1 MAKKGLSRRRFMKD
15 GISLLAG
22 TSMSLSAFSPPVQD
36 RTKMSVSRTSLK
48 PLTAIPTSCQQ
59 CPAGC
64 GIIAYLNGDRLVQ
77 ILGNPDHP
85 VNMGGICAKGVAGIN
100 LVNDPERLLYPIK
113 RTGQRGQNRW
123 SRITWDE
130 VFHTLSTRIGR
141 LVKDG
146 STKEIVLDLGRA
158 DFILE
163 EFAMA
168 LGQVTV
174 IHRPVLK
181 NLNRSSALA
190 HMTGHTGSI
199 PDVAQSR
206 TILNF
211 GANPFANHDYF
222 IGIARRLASAQLER
236 GAKLI
241 TFDVRMSETAARSD
255 EWHPVKPGTDGS
267 IALAMAHVIVNK
279 GLADTPFL
287 ENRASI
293 SVGVLKEHLSRYTP
307 EWAERESGVKAKDVE
322 RLASQF
328 ASQKPSVAIL
338 GGGVYD
344 HENGYHNTRCV
355 SLLNW
360 VVGNV
365 GKKGG
370 VFFSGLPLKH
380 SSRATNVQTISQS
393 KHSSTPID
401 TYFCCLA
408 NPAYADP
415 ECDKSASLLKDEK
428 ITPFLV
434 VMDTHMSETALLA
447 DMVLPAATYLEGWGW
462 KTAPPLDGIPA
473 LNLQQPV
480 VSLLSPAKALRS
492 PSFDSGKLLDPVF
505 QPLGEAK
512 EVGNV
517 FLKLAK
523 DLGGAPEKTLPYKNT
538 QEFTQEMISFAIPD
552 GVSLADLKQKGFW
565 TDKKSKMLLEQ
576 SLAIKRRFRL
586 PEYVPVHPQEKENP
600 NQFVLTTFKTNL
612 GTDGMENSKWAREIL
627 HENRVWINKQK
638 AKELRIKNGEEVRVT
653 SSVGSLT
660 LRVMTT
666 NRIHPESVAIAEGL
680 GHTAFG
686 SAARAQKSRSKDS
699 DTQLIWWS
707 KKGKGVNPYSI
718 IENRVDP
725 DGGGPAFKDTV
736 VQVHKI
742 EEQT

>member
-1 MAKKGLSRRRFMKD
+1 MGKKGLSRRRFMKD
-15 GISLLAG
+15 GFSLLAG
-22 TSMSLSAFSPPVQD
+22 TSLSLGAFSPSVQD
-36 RTKMSVSRTSLK
+36 RKKMGVSRTSLK
-48 PLTAIPTSCQQ
+48 SLTAIPTTCQQ

-85 VNMGGICAKGVAGIN
+85 INMGGICAKGVAGIN

-113 RTGQRGQNRW
+113 RVGRRGQNRW

-130 VFHTLSTRIGR
+130 VYHTLSKRIGR
-141 LVKDG
+141 LI
-146 STKEIVLDLGRA
+146 KEGRAKGLVVDLGRA

-163 EFAMA
+163 EFILA

-174 IHRPVLK
+174 IDRPVLK
-181 NLNRSSALA
+181 NINRSSAFA

-199 PDVAQSR
+199 PDVAHSR

-222 IGIARRLASAQLER
+222 IGIARRLAMARVER
-236 GAKLI
+236 GQKLI

-267 IALAMAHVIVNK
+267 VALAMANVIVNK

-287 ENRASI
+287 ENRANI
-293 SVGVLKEHLSRYTP
+293 SAEVLKGHLSRYTP
-307 EWAERESGVKAKDVE
+307 EWAERESGVKAEDVE
-322 RLASQF
+322 RLAYRF
-328 ASQKPSVAIL
+328 ASQKPSIAIL
-338 GGGVYD
+338 GGGAYD
-344 HENGYHNTRCV
+344 HENGYQNTKCV

-360 VVGNV
+360 LIGNV

-370 VFFSGLPLKH
+370 IFFSGLPQEKP
-380 SSRATNVQTISQS
+380 RNKTAVGTVV
-393 KHSSTPID
+393 D
-401 TYFCCLA
+401 TYFCYLA

-415 ECDKSASLLKDEK
+415 ECDKSAAFLKDEK
-428 ITPFLV
+428 TTPFLV
-434 VMDTHMSETALLA
+434 VMDTHMTETALLA
-447 DMVLPAATYLEGWGW
+447 DLVLPAATYLEGWSW
-462 KTAPPLDGIPA
+462 EFAPPLDGVPA
-473 LNLQQPV
+473 LNLRQPV
-480 VSLLSPAKALRS
+480 VSLLSPAEALRS
-492 PSFDSGKLLDPVF
+492 PSFDSGKLLDPAF

-523 DLGGAPEKTLPYKNT
+523 DLGGNAEKMLPYKNT
-538 QEFTQEMISFAIPD
+538 QNFTSEMISFAIPD
-552 GVSLADLKQKGFW
+552 GVSLTDLKQKGFW
-565 TDKKSKMLLEQ
+565 TDKKSTWLAEQ
-576 SLAIKRRFRL
+576 SLAIKRRLRL
-586 PEYVPVHPQEKENP
+586 PDYTPAHTQKNKNP

-612 GTDGMENSKWAREIL
+612 GTEGMENSKWAREIL
-627 HENRVWINKQK
+627 HENRVWMNKQK
-638 AKELRIKNGEEVRVT
+638 AQQLGIKNGEMVRVS

-666 NRIHPESVAIAEGL
+666 HRIHPESVAIAEGL

-686 SAARAQKSRSKDS
+686 SAAQAQKSRSKDR

-725 DGGGPAFKDTV
+725 VGGGLASKDTV

-742 EEQT
+742 EE